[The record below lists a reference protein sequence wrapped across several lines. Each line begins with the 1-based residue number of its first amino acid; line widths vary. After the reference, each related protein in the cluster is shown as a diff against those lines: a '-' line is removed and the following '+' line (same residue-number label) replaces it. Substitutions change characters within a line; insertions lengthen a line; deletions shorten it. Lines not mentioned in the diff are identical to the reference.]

1 MSALANSGC
10 PRARALSSSRACH
23 GDLRVR
29 RNRPPEHSDDKETS
43 DLHPASGGNM
53 RKVSVLLLLCFL
65 LLLGSAV
72 QGQSTSGVNDA
83 ELNGNYAF
91 SFSGI
96 HGNASVASTYA
107 AVGRFTA
114 DGAGNITNGE
124 LDTNGVGIG
133 TFVAQAFTGTYSIGA
148 DHRGVMTFT
157 GPGGSLRFA
166 FAMLANGNAHLI
178 EFDASGGA
186 GTRSS
191 PAISKTLS
199 RARNTA
205 GSTVKATFGAA
216 RVDTATNRL

>member
-1 MSALANSGC
+1 
-10 PRARALSSSRACH
+10 
-23 GDLRVR
+23 
-29 RNRPPEHSDDKETS
+29 
-43 DLHPASGGNM
+43 M
-53 RKVSVLLLLCFL
+53 RKVSVLLLLCL
-65 LLLGSAV
+65 LLLLCSAV
-72 QGQSTSGVNDA
+72 QGQSSSGVNDA

-114 DGAGNITNGE
+114 EGAGNITNGE

-166 FAMLANGNAHLI
+166 FAMLANGNAHFI

-186 GTRSS
+186 GTIRSG
-191 PAISKTLS
+191 AIQKANST
-199 RARNTA
+199 ADNPTRNTPA
-205 GSTVKATFGAA
+205 KSACPGAFCHS
-216 RVDTATNRL
+216 

>member
-1 MSALANSGC
+1 
-10 PRARALSSSRACH
+10 
-23 GDLRVR
+23 
-29 RNRPPEHSDDKETS
+29 
-43 DLHPASGGNM
+43 M

-72 QGQSTSGVNDA
+72 QGQSSSGVNDT

-133 TFVAQAFTGTYSIGA
+133 TFVAQAFTGTYSIGG
-148 DHRGVMTFT
+148 DHRGASTFT
-157 GPGGSLRFA
+157 CPGGSLQFA
-166 FAMLANGNAHLI
+166 FAMLANGNAHFI

-186 GTRSS
+186 GTNRSRTIRKAATRQS
-191 PAISKTLS
+191 VTPP
-199 RARNTA
+199 NT
-205 GSTVKATFGAA
+205 G
-216 RVDTATNRL
+216 